1 MSLNIHLITC
11 CLTTTWS
18 VWLRSD
24 GESYLIYVVLNVL
37 QYNCASTQYTVTTE
51 NTQHKA
57 VYITSL
63 QHKPKE
69 HSLSLLRDNRLW
81 RLEILIK
88 YKWKLKLIRDQRV
101 ADTQ

>member
-51 NTQHKA
+51 NTHNTKLFTSHH
-57 VYITSL
+57 YNTSL
-63 QHKPKE
+63 RNTAY
-69 HSLSLLRDNRLW
+69 LY
-81 RLEILIK
+81 LETTDCGDWK
-88 YKWKLKLIRDQRV
+88 Y
-101 ADTQ
+101 